1 MFVFL
6 TIVNE
11 PTRRIAAPTF
21 VEEDIKTFMHVTLS
35 GLAFSY
41 GRSKNNFKCSNS
53 SIYTDYLFTW

>member
-35 GLAFSY
+35 GLACSY
-41 GRSKNNFKCSNS
+41 GRSKK
-53 SIYTDYLFTW
+53 